1 MKHFTFHLLCI
12 IILIGYQAT
21 KNCAYG
27 QYDSTKQA
35 AAGKIFSQIKV
46 IPDYNTPTVQI
57 DSLILITD
65 DSAAH
70 VNDAKAIL
78 RAKVIIPLA
87 MQKHDASLFDS
98 LLAKGF
104 TARGEDEFF
113 ERDEFIRTRVEGKWM
128 ISYVQYEN
136 MVLQFFGEIAILTY
150 RNTVK
155 EKDATGMP
163 KIWHFTWADVWVKED
178 GKWKIK
184 AGYGIHGKE
193 PNTKE

>member
-1 MKHFTFHLLCI
+1 M
-12 IILIGYQAT
+12 GYQGT
-21 KNCAYG
+21 KNSAYG
-27 QYDSTKQA
+27 QSGATKQTA
-35 AAGKIFSQIKV
+35 AENKFSQIKI
-46 IPDYNTPTVQI
+46 IPDYNMPTVKI

-87 MQKHDASLFDS
+87 MQKHDAALFNS
-98 LLAKGF
+98 VLAKGF
-104 TARGEDEFF
+104 TARGENEFF
-113 ERDEFIRTRVEGKWM
+113 EREEFIRNRVEGKWM

-136 MVLQFFGEIAILTY
+136 LVLQFFGEIAVLTY
-150 RNTVK
+150 RNIVK
-155 EKDATGMP
+155 EKDAMGMP
-163 KIWHFTWADVWVKED
+163 KTWHFTWADVWVKED

-184 AGYGIHGKE
+184 AVYGIHGKE